1 MFNLLEKCHNIRR
14 DLCNGLKD
22 EELNS
27 LQVLFEHMGGHLNK
41 TFVDLRKQEQL
52 IDEMKLNLTNI
63 RCKCIQMFRQI
74 HYTNTHIRWL
84 NRKIEAA
91 WMLQFEKSKIE
102 AQSHS
107 EANVW
112 NKVSSNKSTIENSI
126 GKDAMLMAIRLE
138 NKRIQEENIGNEP
151 KKLKEEK
158 SVSLSPLLHS
168 YFFQKCGHRCGHQK

>member
-1 MFNLLEKCHNIRR
+1 MMFNLLEKCHNIRR

-151 KKLKEEK
+151 KKLKEET
-158 SVSLSPLLHS
+158 SIE
-168 YFFQKCGHRCGHQK
+168 

>member
-91 WMLQFEKSKIE
+91 WGCFNLK
-102 AQSHS
+102 
-107 EANVW
+107 N
-112 NKVSSNKSTIENSI
+112 
-126 GKDAMLMAIRLE
+126 R
-138 NKRIQEENIGNEP
+138 
-151 KKLKEEK
+151 KLKPKVIAKPMFGTKYHPTSQQLKTQSEK
-158 SVSLSPLLHS
+158 M
-168 YFFQKCGHRCGHQK
+168 RC